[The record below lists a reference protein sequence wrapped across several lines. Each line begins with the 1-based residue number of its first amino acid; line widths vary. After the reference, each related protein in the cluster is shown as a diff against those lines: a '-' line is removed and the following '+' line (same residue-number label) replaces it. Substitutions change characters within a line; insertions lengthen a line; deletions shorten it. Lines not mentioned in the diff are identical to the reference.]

1 MTIEELIAQAAKDII
16 REQMAAAID
25 SGTDADEEDEVEVSE
40 PSAEALTSSAKSGC

>member
-16 REQMAAAID
+16 REQMVPATATDD
-25 SGTDADEEDEVEVSE
+25 SEDDEIEVAE